1 MKVLTWLGK
10 ICVHPGD
17 RSQEP
22 AGEISAFSQFQ
33 RILCQIGTR
42 AELLQLGGGTS
53 VYHQVAILTQSLGPE
68 GAAVVENR
76 VAGRGQPAATWQEQT
91 AAGPAK
97 EEEETW
103 RGRGSQSGY
112 WESGQAERPGA
123 RALSQ

>member
-1 MKVLTWLGK
+1 M
-10 ICVHPGD
+10 HPGD

-22 AGEISAFSQFQ
+22 AGEISAFSPFQ

-53 VYHQVAILTQSLGPE
+53 VYHQVAILIQSLGPE
-68 GAAVVENR
+68 GLLSWR
-76 VAGRGQPAATWQEQT
+76 IGWPTGGSLPPPWQEQT

-97 EEEETW
+97 EEEEAW

-112 WESGQAERPGA
+112 DGESWQAERAGA